1 MFSEAY
7 CSNNCCKFSLFVVCL
22 QVRMTSGGSSVTYLR
37 LLSQLRDYV
46 ARATP
51 TSLVFQKD
59 LPDLVKK
66 ISNSIYTSKEIIEDP
81 KIENA
86 ENKPPKVVERKPVG

>member
-1 MFSEAY
+1 M
-7 CSNNCCKFSLFVVCL
+7 
-22 QVRMTSGGSSVTYLR
+22 TYLR

-51 TSLVFQKD
+51 ASLVFQRD

-66 ISNSIYTSKEIIEDP
+66 ISNSVYTSKEIIEH
-81 KIENA
+81 
-86 ENKPPKVVERKPVG
+86 PKVEKTEKETPKAVAVSNPAG